1 MWEGGTSVSDLTK
14 NLEGQILKTDEEQRL
29 VYGWASVVTEK
40 GELVVDRQGD
50 MIEPETLVKAVN
62 NFMEHVRV
70 GKEMHKGGQIGAVIH
85 SMPITK
91 EIGES
96 LGIQSDREGWIVPNL
111 LKQIE
116 LEELSLVDRPA
127 NAQAMVSLYKRDNS
141 SGEPMEQKID
151 EVSEDTTK
159 AEALEVN
166 PLEVEVDTLKADN
179 ERLRKSLIEA
189 GYIIKSDI
197 IEKKIE
203 PEYVEYEGE
212 QINKAD
218 IPAPILKALEN
229 AGIEKADIEL
239 TKRAEELLPHFNVT
253 VAKTLV
259 KSFAEDEAVMEAL
272 KASDKMFSE
281 TMKEFGKS
289 DADGE
294 FATSADKI
302 DALVK
307 SYMSENEMKKGDY
320 AKAYA
325 IVAKTDEGKALINKS
340 YKGE

>member
-1 MWEGGTSVSDLTK
+1 M
-14 NLEGQILKTDEEQRL
+14 
-29 VYGWASVVTEK
+29 
-40 GELVVDRQGD
+40 
-50 MIEPETLVKAVN
+50 
-62 NFMEHVRV
+62 
-70 GKEMHKGGQIGAVIH
+70 
-85 SMPITK
+85 
-91 EIGES
+91 
-96 LGIQSDREGWIVPNL
+96 PNL
-111 LKQIE
+111 LKQLE

-141 SGEPMEQKID
+141 NGEHMEQKI
-151 EVSEDTTK
+151 EKVSEDTTK
-159 AEALEVN
+159 AEAPEVN
-166 PLEVEVDTLKADN
+166 PLEAEVETLKADN
-179 ERLRKSLIEA
+179 ERLTKSLEEA
-189 GYIIKSDI
+189 GYIVKSDV
-197 IEKKIE
+197 IEKKVE

-229 AGIEKADIEL
+229 AEIEKADIEL
-239 TKRAEELLPHFNVT
+239 TKRAEELLPHFNVA
-253 VAKTLV
+253 VAKPLV
-259 KSFAEDEAVMEAL
+259 KSFAEDEAIMEAL
-272 KASDKMFSE
+272 KAADKTFSE
-281 TMKEFGKS
+281 SMKEFGKS

-294 FATSADKI
+294 FATSSDKL